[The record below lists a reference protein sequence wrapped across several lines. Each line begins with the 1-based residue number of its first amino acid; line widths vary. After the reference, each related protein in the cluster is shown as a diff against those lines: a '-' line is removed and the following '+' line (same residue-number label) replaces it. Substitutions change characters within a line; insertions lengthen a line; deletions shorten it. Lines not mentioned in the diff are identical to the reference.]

1 MLSLRVLGGRS
12 LAWTSQ
18 GSVPPGAHFLAYS
31 CAPWLLAPACTS
43 RPALHLPLS
52 SSQLFSDFFFHFTL
66 LRTLLRV
73 GDGAVSFCLPHFH
86 CLSCYSLKR
95 TAVSPDITSIF
106 EGEGVEQVSRTAP
119 AGSQSFYQKS
129 KMFPRS
135 VPTDSFDI
143 SWVRSG
149 SLTESSCKGGW

>member
-66 LRTLLRV
+66 FRTLLRV
-73 GDGAVSFCLPHFH
+73 GGWGSIILSATFPLPVLLQSEEDCCISRHHIYIRGGRGGAGFQDCTSRVSVF
-86 CLSCYSLKR
+86 LSEKQN
-95 TAVSPDITSIF
+95 VS
-106 EGEGVEQVSRTAP
+106 
-119 AGSQSFYQKS
+119 QKCPNR
-129 KMFPRS
+129 F
-135 VPTDSFDI
+135 F
-143 SWVRSG
+143 
-149 SLTESSCKGGW
+149 